1 MKPQSEIELLLT
13 DLRADL
19 KRGRHQ
25 YWKSHA
31 KQDMEAC
38 ENISAEN
45 AVTREKIELLKW
57 ILDEEA

>member
-1 MKPQSEIELLLT
+1 MKPQSEIENLLAE
-13 DLRADL
+13 LRADL
-19 KRGRHQ
+19 RRGRHQ
-25 YWKSHA
+25 YRKYQE